1 MDAVDLKVIPF
12 ERDYNGNTQNRPK
25 EYGTYL
31 VIRKDGK
38 MPQKEVWNNTGWAY
52 NHNII
57 THFYLPKLK

>member
-38 MPQKEVWNNTGWAY
+38 CHKEVWNTTGWAY
-52 NHNII
+52 NHNTI
-57 THFYLPKLK
+57 THFYLPKLS